1 MADLQPFP
9 DIEDVLCE
17 ALADLGETGSETPAD
32 LQDHLPFIRPTRIG
46 GSDDRRTD
54 TSRVDID
61 CFGATRAQAWQV
73 ARAVQQ
79 RLISGPVHVPGVG
92 LIDRARTELGPRR
105 APHPDETV
113 RRVLATYRV
122 STRRY

>member
-1 MADLQPFP
+1 MAVDLPPFP
-9 DIEDVLCE
+9 DIEDLLCE
-17 ALADLGETGSETPAD
+17 ALADLAETGSETPHD
-32 LQDHLPFIRPTRIG
+32 LQDHLPWIRPTRIG

-54 TSRVDID
+54 VSRVDVD
-61 CFGATRAQAWQV
+61 VFAPTRAEAWRI

-79 RLISGPVHVPGVG
+79 RLITGPTRVIGVG

-105 APHPDETV
+105 APHTDQTI

-122 STRRY
+122 SARR

>member
-1 MADLQPFP
+1 MADLPPFP
-9 DIEDVLCE
+9 DVEDLLSE
-17 ALADLGETGSETPAD
+17 AFTDLGETGSETPDD
-32 LQDHLPFIRPTRIG
+32 LQDHLPFIRITRIG

-54 TSRVDID
+54 TSRVDVD
-61 CFGATRAQAWQV
+61 CFGATRAQAWQI

-79 RLISGPVHVPGVG
+79 RLISGPTHVPGTG

-105 APHPDETV
+105 AAHPDQNV

-122 STRRY
+122 SARRY